1 MRAKSF
7 KYWTTQDLHEQFGI
21 ERIYTSTLLDDWVSA
36 NNIITEQETE
46 RLETLRLS
54 LFKNA
59 EFWNEEELKMM
70 FIGPIIESV
79 KIDTDKF
86 RTFYD
91 RSVNVNDIQLN
102 GTLDMMIATGFQTP
116 RKPFFCVHERNAA
129 RYKQE
134 SKRDGDP
141 KGQLL
146 VEMIALQAI
155 NLPDENPIY
164 GCYVLGRNWFFVVL
178 KGSEY
183 AVSDA
188 LDASQQDIYTI
199 FRMLKKI
206 KDYIIEMTK

>member
-7 KYWTTQDLHEQFGI
+7 KYWITQDLHEQFGI
-21 ERIYTSTLLDDWVSA
+21 KRVYDSVLLDKWLKAS
-36 NNIITEQETE
+36 NEIIKDETE
-46 RLETLRLS
+46 RLESFRIS
-54 LFKNA
+54 LNKNA
-59 EFWNEEELKMM
+59 EFWNEEELKMK
-70 FIGPIIESV
+70 FIGPVIEFA
-79 KIDTDKF
+79 KIDSENF

-91 RSVNVNDIQLN
+91 RSINITVNEIPLS
-102 GTLDMMIATGFQTP
+102 GTLDMVVATGFQIP
-116 RKPFFCVHERNAA
+116 RKPFFCVHE
-129 RYKQE
+129 YKQE